1 MNKIIT
7 SRGIIDLTIP
17 ADAKTDSAGE
27 YYMICP
33 ICTAD
38 RKHTHQSDR
47 KLAINLRKDPMPWR
61 CNHCGEGGYI
71 INEEY
76 MKNAKFKPVLKSFDY
91 LPLSDGL
98 TNWFWKKRGISI
110 PTLEAFKISMT
121 IEPMKQY
128 RVPAGQEELKDTWL
142 SQKCINFKYFKDNVL
157 INIKYRD
164 PNKNFKMI
172 TDATKTIYNI
182 DSFKGKKKGIIVE
195 GEIDVLSYYEA
206 GLGKEYGIGSVP
218 NGATITKAE
227 KEYFDKT
234 GVLEIKSEINLEY
247 LDSVIDELSEIE
259 IFYIAT
265 DDDAPGIKLREE
277 LARRLGKERC
287 RYIRF
292 SNFLDSNGK
301 PIKDANELL
310 VAKGPNVL
318 ASTIDSSIPFPIA
331 GVSVAN
337 DFWDSLNNYYD
348 TGRAKGIS
356 TGFPSLDPHFN
367 WMKGWMYILNG
378 FPNNG
383 KALDIN
389 TDIPTPSGFKK
400 MKDLKIGDKVYDET
414 GMPCNVTFAT
424 EIMHDRPC
432 YEIEFSGHSK
442 IKCDEEHLWFVYDQ
456 EARNSRARH
465 LRKKPR
471 TSSTTGI
478 SQEHLMIQ
486 PKVVTTKYIYENQKS
501 KDSNKNNFS
510 VDCCMPIY
518 NPEKNLP
525 IDPYILGLW
534 LGDGVANGSVMT
546 IGDEDATEI
555 LKAFEKTEYKVV
567 PRKAKYLYGIRG
579 LFMPLRIHSLLKNKH
594 IPGIYL
600 NSSIEQRLELLRGIL
615 DTDGYVSS
623 NGIIELSLSDEKLA
637 LDSLALI
644 SSLGID
650 ANMTR
655 NKSFLNGENKKDRFR
670 ITFYTGMKVFKL
682 KRKVAKLRQN
692 TKLRHTYRTIL
703 SCKKIDSIPVKCIQ
717 VDSPNKLYLASRH
730 YIPTHNTSVAL
741 NLIAISTVLYKW
753 KWGIYCPENYPEENL
768 IDMFAEILVGKS
780 LDPGI
785 VGRMSKIEYKA
796 VVQEHIS
803 KYFYIVNDNDAGY
816 SPADLRKIKKSLI
829 KQYGITGFF
838 TDPWSSLVHN
848 YRSQDS
854 EDKYLE
860 HELSQEVRFTTKSG
874 LINVISHHPKTPA
887 SVDKAPT
894 VFSLTGGK
902 VWWIKAYSI
911 FAVHRK
917 NMSDWQ
923 NLVTEFHVQ
932 KNKDFKA
939 AGELTNDLT
948 PPTFTYNRNNRRFY
962 GQSPSDLQKHDF
974 YPFKSY
980 HETNQSVFEGF

>member
-33 ICTAD
+33 ICTVD

-47 KLAINLRKDPMPWR
+47 KLAVNLRKNPMPWR

-76 MKNAKFKPVLKSFDY
+76 MKNAKFKPILKSFDY

-121 IEPMKQY
+121 VEPMRQY
-128 RVPAGQEELKDTWL
+128 RVSAGQEQFKDTWL

-206 GLGKEYGIGSVP
+206 GLGAEYGIGSVP

-234 GVLEIKSEINLEY
+234 GVLEIKSEVNLEY
-247 LDSVIDELSEIE
+247 LDAVIDELSEIE
-259 IFYIAT
+259 TFYLAT

-287 RYIRF
+287 RYIKF
-292 SNFLDSNGK
+292 SSFYNAEGK
-301 PIKDANELL
+301 QLKDANELL

-356 TGFPSLDPHFN
+356 TGFPSLDPHFT
-367 WMKGWMYILNG
+367 WMKGWLYILNG
-378 FPNNG
+378 YPNQG
-383 KALDIN
+383 K
-389 TDIPTPSGFKK
+389 
-400 MKDLKIGDKVYDET
+400 
-414 GMPCNVTFAT
+414 
-424 EIMHDRPC
+424 
-432 YEIEFSGHSK
+432 
-442 IKCDEEHLWFVYDQ
+442 
-456 EARNSRARH
+456 
-465 LRKKPR
+465 
-471 TSSTTGI
+471 
-478 SQEHLMIQ
+478 
-486 PKVVTTKYIYENQKS
+486 
-501 KDSNKNNFS
+501 
-510 VDCCMPIY
+510 
-518 NPEKNLP
+518 
-525 IDPYILGLW
+525 
-534 LGDGVANGSVMT
+534 
-546 IGDEDATEI
+546 
-555 LKAFEKTEYKVV
+555 
-567 PRKAKYLYGIRG
+567 
-579 LFMPLRIHSLLKNKH
+579 
-594 IPGIYL
+594 
-600 NSSIEQRLELLRGIL
+600 
-615 DTDGYVSS
+615 
-623 NGIIELSLSDEKLA
+623 
-637 LDSLALI
+637 
-644 SSLGID
+644 
-650 ANMTR
+650 
-655 NKSFLNGENKKDRFR
+655 
-670 ITFYTGMKVFKL
+670 
-682 KRKVAKLRQN
+682 
-692 TKLRHTYRTIL
+692 
-703 SCKKIDSIPVKCIQ
+703 
-717 VDSPNKLYLASRH
+717 
-730 YIPTHNTSVAL
+730 TSVAL

-796 VVQEHIS
+796 VIQEHIS
-803 KYFYIVNDNDAGY
+803 KYLYIVNDNDAGY
-816 SPADLRKIKKSLI
+816 SPSELRKIKKSLI

-917 NMSDWQ
+917 NLSDWQ

-962 GQSPSDLQKHDF
+962 GQQSGDLTKHDF

>member
-128 RVPAGQEELKDTWL
+128 HVPAGQEELKDTWL
-142 SQKCINFKYFKDNVL
+142 SQKCINFKYFKNNVL

-182 DSFKGKKKGIIVE
+182 DSFKGKNKGIIVE

-383 KALDIN
+383 K
-389 TDIPTPSGFKK
+389 
-400 MKDLKIGDKVYDET
+400 
-414 GMPCNVTFAT
+414 
-424 EIMHDRPC
+424 
-432 YEIEFSGHSK
+432 
-442 IKCDEEHLWFVYDQ
+442 
-456 EARNSRARH
+456 
-465 LRKKPR
+465 
-471 TSSTTGI
+471 
-478 SQEHLMIQ
+478 
-486 PKVVTTKYIYENQKS
+486 
-501 KDSNKNNFS
+501 
-510 VDCCMPIY
+510 
-518 NPEKNLP
+518 
-525 IDPYILGLW
+525 
-534 LGDGVANGSVMT
+534 
-546 IGDEDATEI
+546 
-555 LKAFEKTEYKVV
+555 
-567 PRKAKYLYGIRG
+567 
-579 LFMPLRIHSLLKNKH
+579 
-594 IPGIYL
+594 
-600 NSSIEQRLELLRGIL
+600 
-615 DTDGYVSS
+615 
-623 NGIIELSLSDEKLA
+623 
-637 LDSLALI
+637 
-644 SSLGID
+644 
-650 ANMTR
+650 
-655 NKSFLNGENKKDRFR
+655 
-670 ITFYTGMKVFKL
+670 
-682 KRKVAKLRQN
+682 
-692 TKLRHTYRTIL
+692 
-703 SCKKIDSIPVKCIQ
+703 
-717 VDSPNKLYLASRH
+717 
-730 YIPTHNTSVAL
+730 TSVAL

-917 NMSDWQ
+917 NLSDWQ

-962 GQSPSDLQKHDF
+962 GQSPNDLQKHDF